1 MFFLLDI
8 LRGNGMN
15 TKKKKII
22 LEDGSQYDG
31 TAFGADRETM
41 AELVFNTSPVGY
53 QELFS
58 DLSYTGQMVVMTY
71 PLIGNYGI
79 CEDDYESAV
88 PKMSALIVREYCDE
102 PSNFRCIDTL
112 GNVMKKYGI
121 VGVAGVDTRKLA
133 RHIRDHGSCRAYI
146 VDEDRNVD
154 EALEELRAW
163 IPDCGQVSRVST
175 PTICEYDRSQDG
187 TVQNAAPNGPG
198 DPKYPEYPKYP
209 GYRIIVVDCGV
220 KQNILRCLADKGCHV
235 TVVPW
240 DTPAEKIMEL
250 APDGVLISNGPGN
263 PEDVQP
269 TIQTVR
275 ELRGRVP
282 IFGICLGHQILSL
295 AYGARTYKLK
305 FGHRGG
311 NHPVMDIKTGKV
323 EITSQNHSYAVDAD
337 SLENTGLSVTHKNLL
352 DSTVEGVEC
361 IENRVMSVQYH
372 PEAAP
377 GPADGGYLFERF
389 LTIVNE
395 NKKMQGINRAA
406 LTERG

>member
-22 LEDGSQYDG
+22 LEDGSQYAG

-71 PLIGNYGI
+71 PLIGNYGT

-121 VGVAGVDTRKLA
+121 AGVAGVDTRKLA

-163 IPDCGQVSRVST
+163 RKKRANEDSVPPYVIFGDRTMMDIAAKKPKNIHELMDCYGIGENKAERFG
-175 PTICEYDRSQDG
+175 EM
-187 TVQNAAPNGPG
+187 
-198 DPKYPEYPKYP
+198 
-209 GYRIIVVDCGV
+209 
-220 KQNILRCLADKGCHV
+220 ILR
-235 TVVPW
+235 
-240 DTPAEKIMEL
+240 I
-250 APDGVLISNGPGN
+250 
-263 PEDVQP
+263 
-269 TIQTVR
+269 VR
-275 ELRGRVP
+275 DE
-282 IFGICLGHQILSL
+282 
-295 AYGARTYKLK
+295 
-305 FGHRGG
+305 
-311 NHPVMDIKTGKV
+311 
-323 EITSQNHSYAVDAD
+323 
-337 SLENTGLSVTHKNLL
+337 
-352 DSTVEGVEC
+352 
-361 IENRVMSVQYH
+361 
-372 PEAAP
+372 
-377 GPADGGYLFERF
+377 
-389 LTIVNE
+389 
-395 NKKMQGINRAA
+395 
-406 LTERG
+406 